1 MSDTLVASVVGVSGT
16 LLGVTIGWLLNRW
29 TVNSTV
35 KRQEFYKAAAAF
47 RAAFADEYRTLKAVV
62 RPEEVEDTFVQN
74 TLVNAQAKHEN
85 AFVLFRPYLSKKKKQ
100 EFDRAWKDYLI
111 PEGGEVAELPSPF
124 IDYYSESR
132 HEVCIGLAL
141 EKLDKLMEFAKPT

>member
-1 MSDTLVASVVGVSGT
+1 MSDTVVASVVGVSGT

-29 TVNSTV
+29 TVNGTV
-35 KRQEFYKAAAAF
+35 KRQEFYKAAAF
-47 RAAFADEYRTLKAVV
+47 RMAFAEEYRALKAVV
-62 RPEEVEDTFVQN
+62 RPEGMEDTFVQD
-74 TLVNAQAKHEN
+74 TLANAMAKHEN
-85 AFVLFRPYLSKKKKQ
+85 ACVLFRPYLSDKKKH
-100 EFDRAWKDYLI
+100 EFDRAWKDYLV

-124 IDYYSESR
+124 INYYSESR